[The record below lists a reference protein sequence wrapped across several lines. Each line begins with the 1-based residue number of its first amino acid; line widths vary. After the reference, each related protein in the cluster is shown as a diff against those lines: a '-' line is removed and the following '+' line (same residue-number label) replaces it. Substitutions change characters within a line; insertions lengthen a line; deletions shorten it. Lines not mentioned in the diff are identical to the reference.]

1 MMVMTGPSI
10 FTMQAL
16 QSLGQPFLENVVKTA
31 APPRLPM
38 SQRTTSCGR
47 VSARARITLKYET
60 HHCDEDCEQQHQR
73 KSFQDGKLFV
83 EEDIDEGRQARE
95 TDRDQSADPAL
106 YQKP

>member
-1 MMVMTGPSI
+1 MMVMTGPSM

-16 QSLGQPFLENVVKTA
+16 QSLGQPFLENVV
-31 APPRLPM
+31 
-38 SQRTTSCGR
+38 RTTSCGR